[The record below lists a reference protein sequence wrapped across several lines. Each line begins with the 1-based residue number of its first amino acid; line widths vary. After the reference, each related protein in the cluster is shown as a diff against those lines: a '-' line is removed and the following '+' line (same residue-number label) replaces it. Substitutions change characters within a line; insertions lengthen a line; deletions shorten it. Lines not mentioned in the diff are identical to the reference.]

1 MSVQTQFHPLRAD
14 DFHAVLATP
23 EHILV
28 LCAIDD
34 NYAMPLAVMLQSAA
48 RNVATGRHLHV
59 LLIDGGISGES
70 QVKLAKSLVGLPIT
84 VHLVE
89 PDHDVI
95 SDLLISHHATHSVY
109 FRLLASL
116 LLPQSVERI
125 IYLDADMIVKGDISE
140 LWEHPLG
147 DHYCLAVPDIACPYI
162 AAPYGDANF
171 KKTAPYLATETPV
184 RNWEA
189 LGLEPTAPYFNSGVM
204 VLNLR
209 RWREE
214 KIEQKLLACLRENEE
229 FVWCWDQYAL
239 NVVFSGNWGRLPARW
254 NQGAHV
260 FQYPGPE
267 HSPIPA
273 DEFIEMRDRPA
284 IVHFTT
290 EWKPWQYNHFHP
302 LREMFLEAMDQT
314 EFGGWRPQKPPVSVN
329 SVVHRNRQR
338 IQRLRS
344 SPRKFLKRNV
354 RRVLQLGKK
363 VARKVI
369 RKPMKA
375 L

>member
-1 MSVQTQFHPLRAD
+1 MIDQHKFHPLVAE
-14 DFHAVLATP
+14 DFASVLATP

-48 RNVATGRHLHV
+48 RNVSAGRHIHV
-59 LLIDGGISGES
+59 LLIDGGISQTS
-70 QVKLAKSLVGLPIT
+70 QKKLEVSLAGLPIT

-89 PDHDVI
+89 PDHDLI

-116 LLPQSVERI
+116 LLPQSIDRI

-140 LWEHPLG
+140 LWEHPLD

-162 AAPYGDANF
+162 AAPLGDANF
-171 KKTAPYLATETPV
+171 VRSGPYLATEMPV
-184 RNWEA
+184 RNWQE

-209 RWREE
+209 RWRQE
-214 KIEQKLLACLRENEE
+214 KIEQKLLACLRDNEE
-229 FVWCWDQYAL
+229 FIWCWDQYAL
-239 NVVFSGNWGRLPARW
+239 NVVFSGDWGKLPGRW

-260 FQYPGPE
+260 YQYPGPE

-273 DEFIEMRDRPA
+273 EEFIEMRDEPA

-314 EFGGWRPQKPPVSVN
+314 EFGGWRPQKPPVTLDSVL
-329 SVVHRNRQR
+329 HRYVQR
-338 IQRLRS
+338 MKRLRR
-344 SPRKFLKRNV
+344 SPRKFLRRNV
-354 RRVLQLGKK
+354 RRMLQLGKK
-363 VARKVI
+363 STGKMAG
-369 RKPMKA
+369 KPIKA
-375 L
+375 T